1 MIYIGTLTQTPNLDK
16 DCSSL
21 QLSATQASFL
31 SLIFFFLLWVSL
43 ALFIKNSPTLISNDT
58 NTIKSNG
65 ENFHLIFKD

>member
-31 SLIFFFLLWVSL
+31 SLIFFSVMGVFDAFHEKFSYL
-43 ALFIKNSPTLISNDT
+43 
-58 NTIKSNG
+58 
-65 ENFHLIFKD
+65 NFPWH